1 MNLKLQERRAD
12 TSRPKVRTPIS
23 GGATVRLGTTLIDIV
38 SDGTFLLD
46 GGSLFGQVPKAMW
59 ELQMRPDRKNRVR
72 LGLNCLLIRTPTQNI
87 LIDTG
92 AGSKRADR
100 LKEDYG
106 LNGNKLIK
114 QLRKLGLTARDI
126 NTVVLTHLHFDSAGG
141 CTKLDRTGRAIPT
154 FPKAEYLVQKASW
167 DEANDPNER
176 SKRSFH
182 SDDYLPLHE
191 AGFLTLL
198 EGDSEIAPG
207 VTTKVTNGHSEGHQV
222 VLIDAGAERIAFL
235 GELIPTPYHLPL
247 VSIAAFDQA
256 PNDTLRQKRELIEM
270 AIKGGWLL
278 VFGHANDNRAGYVG
292 QRNGKSQFSVKE
304 F

>member
-1 MNLKLQERRAD
+1 MKLG
-12 TSRPKVRTPIS
+12 S
-23 GGATVRLGTTLIDIV
+23 TLIDV
-38 SDGTFLLD
+38 VCDGTFLLD
-46 GGSLFGQVPKAMW
+46 GGALFGQVPKALW

-92 AGSKRADR
+92 AGSKRADK
-100 LKEDYG
+100 LKDDYG

-114 QLRKLGLTARDI
+114 QLKKLDLSARDI
-126 NTVVLTHLHFDSAGG
+126 DTVVLTHLHFDAAGG
-141 CTKLDRTGRAIPT
+141 CTKPDRSGRAIPT
-154 FPKAEYLVQKASW
+154 FPKAKYLVQKAAL

-176 SKRSFH
+176 CQRSFH
-182 SDDYLPLHE
+182 SDDFAPLQE
-191 AGFLTLL
+191 AGVLTLL

-207 VTTKVTNGHSEGHQV
+207 VRTKVTNGHSDGHQI

-247 VSIAAFDQA
+247 ASIAAFDQA
-256 PNDTLRQKRELIEM
+256 PNDALLQKRDLIDM
-270 AIKGGWLL
+270 AIREGWLL
-278 VFGHANDNRAGYVG
+278 VFGRAFEHRAGYVG